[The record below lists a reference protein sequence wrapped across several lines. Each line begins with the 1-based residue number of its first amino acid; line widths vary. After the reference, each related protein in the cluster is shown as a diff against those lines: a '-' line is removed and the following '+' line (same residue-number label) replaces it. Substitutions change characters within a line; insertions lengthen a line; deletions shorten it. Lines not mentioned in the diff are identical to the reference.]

1 MHHKYNLSSKDAF
14 YIIDF
19 AARIFLGSM
28 LPQYMALSVR
38 FVHVSKKN
46 YYATSEEGSRLR
58 FGMLIVLTNIRSF
71 KVLGTS

>member
-38 FVHVSKKN
+38 FVHVSKK
-46 YYATSEEGSRLR
+46 L
-58 FGMLIVLTNIRSF
+58 
-71 KVLGTS
+71 LGHF